1 MSVLSA
7 ERVRRLFLGF
17 SVVDDVFPGF
27 EVGDFGVLCGSDAH
41 AVGFSLCV
49 RCVAPVEMGG
59 LGLEVV
65 FIDGGN
71 SFNPY
76 LIAEIA
82 RGFGL
87 EPRYVLERIHVS
99 RAFTAYQLSA
109 LILEKL
115 NSFLDRCNA
124 GLVYVS
130 DISNLFLDRDI
141 PKTEA
146 QDLFVKV
153 CAALSEIASKRG
165 KIVLAT
171 YTQDKSSRRGVFF
184 EAVLFG
190 RSNVIVKLDR
200 RGKIMRFSLLDHPRL
215 KPFSADIPLEDVF
228 LTDFMEV

>member
-1 MSVLSA
+1 LSVLSA
-7 ERVRRLFLGF
+7 ERIRRLSLRI
-17 SVVDDVFPGF
+17 SVVDEIFPGF
-27 EVGDFGVLCGSDAH
+27 DVGDFGVLCGGDAP
-41 AVGFSLCV
+41 AVGFALCV
-49 RCVAPVEMGG
+49 RSIAPFEMGG
-59 LGLEVV
+59 LRSEVV

-76 LIAEIA
+76 LVAEVA

-87 EPRYVLERIHVS
+87 EPRYVLERIYVS
-99 RAFTAYQLSA
+99 RAFTAYQLST

-153 CAALSEIASKRG
+153 CAALSEIASKRR

-171 YTQDKSSRRGVFF
+171 YTQDKSSKRGVFF

-200 RGKIMRFSLLDHPRL
+200 RGKIIRFSLLDHPRL
-215 KPFSADIPLEDVF
+215 KPFSVDIPLEDVF
-228 LTDFMEV
+228 LTDFMRV

>member
-7 ERVRRLFLGF
+7 ERVRRLILGI
-17 SVVDDVFPGF
+17 SVVDEIFPGF
-27 EVGDFGVLCGSDAH
+27 DVGDFGVLCGGDAS
-41 AVGFSLCV
+41 AVGFALCV
-49 RCVAPVEMGG
+49 RSIAPFEMGG
-59 LGLEVV
+59 LDSEVV

-71 SFNPY
+71 LFNPY
-76 LIAEIA
+76 LVAEVA
-82 RGFGL
+82 RSFGL

-130 DISNLFLDRDI
+130 DISKLFLDRDI
-141 PKTEA
+141 PKKEA

-153 CAALSEIASKRG
+153 CAALSETASKRG

-171 YTQDKSSRRGVFF
+171 YTSDRGSRRGVFF

-200 RGKIMRFSLLDHPRL
+200 RGKIMRFSLLDHPKL
-215 KPFSADIPLEDVF
+215 KPFSVDIPLKDAF
-228 LTDFMEV
+228 LTDFMEA

>member
-7 ERVRRLFLGF
+7 ERIRRLSLRI
-17 SVVDDVFPGF
+17 SVVDEIFPGF
-27 EVGDFGVLCGSDAH
+27 DVGDFGVLCGGDAP
-41 AVGFSLCV
+41 AVGFALCV
-49 RCVAPVEMGG
+49 RSIAPFEMGG
-59 LGLEVV
+59 LRSEVV

-76 LIAEIA
+76 LVAEVA

-87 EPRYVLERIHVS
+87 EPRYVLERIYVS
-99 RAFTAYQLSA
+99 RAFTAYQLST

-153 CAALSEIASKRG
+153 CAALSEIASKRR

-171 YTQDKSSRRGVFF
+171 YTQDKSSKRGVFF

-200 RGKIMRFSLLDHPRL
+200 RGKIIRFSLLDHPRL
-215 KPFSADIPLEDVF
+215 KPFSVDIPLEDVF
-228 LTDFMEV
+228 LTDFMRV